1 MDMIQVLMGL
11 IGKVNGITLVKN
23 IFIEI
28 EDFVEVLNDDLLK
41 DKNDKNAI
49 IDAICEILQKQKT
62 S

>member
-1 MDMIQVLMGL
+1 MIQVLMGL